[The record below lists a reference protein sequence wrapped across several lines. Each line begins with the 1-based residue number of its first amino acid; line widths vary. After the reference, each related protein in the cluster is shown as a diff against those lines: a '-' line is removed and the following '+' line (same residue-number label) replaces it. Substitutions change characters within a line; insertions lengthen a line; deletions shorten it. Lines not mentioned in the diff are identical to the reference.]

1 MPPSY
6 ACDGI
11 VNLLS
16 LGKLDPLGPGL
27 FLATS
32 FSMKTQLTLENN
44 PDGGGVRGVCELVI
58 LDKIMTRIQE
68 RDGLDEIPKPCDY
81 FHLIGGTSTGG

>member
-16 LGKLDPLGPGL
+16 LGKMDFLGPCI
-27 FLATS
+27 FIVTP
-32 FSMKTQLTLENN
+32 FYENVAN
-44 PDGGGVRGVCELVI
+44 SEHDIDGGGVRGVCELVI
-58 LDKIMTRIQE
+58 LDRIMTRIQE
-68 RDGLDEIPKPCDY
+68 RDGLDETPKPCDY